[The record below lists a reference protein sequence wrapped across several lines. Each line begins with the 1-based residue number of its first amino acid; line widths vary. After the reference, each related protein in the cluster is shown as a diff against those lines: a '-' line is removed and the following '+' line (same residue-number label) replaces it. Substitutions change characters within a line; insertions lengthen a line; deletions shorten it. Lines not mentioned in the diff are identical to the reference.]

1 MLLDL
6 NINHKEMGRKDLLKG
21 FSMSVEENQK
31 VGLIGRNGTG
41 KSTLLNLIS
50 GIDKDF
56 DGQISI
62 NKKARLVFTRQE
74 HTGLG
79 DLSLITYILEDLPE
93 FKKLKSILDNF
104 DFPTPTQRQLE
115 SYSNALDRFTVLGYF
130 EVEEKIK
137 EDLRRL
143 QFSEKLISGQLGA
156 LSGGQKRLVEVVKI
170 INSGANLVLMDEP
183 TNHMDHIAKKWF
195 VSWMSSFQ
203 GAIIVITH
211 DRDVLHCVD
220 KITEIKDLKDQ
231 TFKGNYDAYL
241 KQNTQK
247 TVNSMQDWEVIEKS
261 IENLKKDIIRYRRL
275 KEKSR
280 NPGTIQ
286 NFKRMENSAAEKLA
300 ELQEVEKPTFWIDKE
315 SGSELKKDLGEKY
328 QKHKAKNIKID
339 LHEKEHNTQKILSVE
354 SLSLGYPGNQLFKDL
369 SLNLSMGE
377 RLELRGRNGVGKSTF
392 IKALISTYNREGLQG
407 KIFGGLI
414 ELTPLAK
421 IGIYEQELEASYLNL
436 TLEDAIYSFYS
447 SLDLSLTDTELR
459 TILSRY
465 LFEPAR
471 DGGQPVATLSG
482 GQKARLQLIKMF
494 ASDPNLLIL
503 DEPTNHLDLPSI
515 EELEEALKSYTG
527 AILYVSHDTYF
538 RKNIAGKVLEI
549 YPA

>member
-183 TNHMDHIAKKWF
+183 TNHINFRHIPVIAKALHDYKGAMILVSHVPDF
-195 VSWMSSFQ
+195 VEQ
-203 GAIIVITH
+203 IHI
-211 DRDVLHCVD
+211 D
-220 KITEIKDLKDQ
+220 
-231 TFKGNYDAYL
+231 
-241 KQNTQK
+241 
-247 TVNSMQDWEVIEKS
+247 EVF
-261 IENLKKDIIRYRRL
+261 D
-275 KEKSR
+275 
-280 NPGTIQ
+280 
-286 NFKRMENSAAEKLA
+286 
-300 ELQEVEKPTFWIDKE
+300 
-315 SGSELKKDLGEKY
+315 
-328 QKHKAKNIKID
+328 
-339 LHEKEHNTQKILSVE
+339 
-354 SLSLGYPGNQLFKDL
+354 
-369 SLNLSMGE
+369 
-377 RLELRGRNGVGKSTF
+377 
-392 IKALISTYNREGLQG
+392 
-407 KIFGGLI
+407 
-414 ELTPLAK
+414 LAK
-421 IGIYEQELEASYLNL
+421 K
-436 TLEDAIYSFYS
+436 
-447 SLDLSLTDTELR
+447 R
-459 TILSRY
+459 
-465 LFEPAR
+465 
-471 DGGQPVATLSG
+471 
-482 GQKARLQLIKMF
+482 
-494 ASDPNLLIL
+494 
-503 DEPTNHLDLPSI
+503 
-515 EELEEALKSYTG
+515 
-527 AILYVSHDTYF
+527 
-538 RKNIAGKVLEI
+538 
-549 YPA
+549 